1 MILDYKTKT
10 ILWMIRRR
18 KYFETRSSS
27 FQLQLALDCRAM
39 DTSEKLCLKWKDF
52 QANTTKAF
60 GLMWEDSDFSDVTLA
75 CEDGKQ
81 IRVHKLVLASSSE
94 FFHNLLKTNQH
105 SHPLIVMRGIKSEDL
120 ISIVDFIYHGE
131 VRIHQENLDTF
142 LTTAKELSLKGLPQ
156 VDVQDQKYLKNTND
170 NIQEQQVSKSVNVP
184 VQDENDPDEPDA
196 PMSKIDGTKKVSQPK
211 LQGNMAG
218 RVIPIFND
226 NLDNVDEQVISMM
239 IQSQSVTR
247 SVKGRVE
254 AGICRLYVCCVCG
267 KEAKAN
273 AMKEHIEVNHIE
285 GIIRP
290 CSLCEM
296 TFKTRRY
303 LRIHLKKSHQIS
315 NVEKVDSDS
324 L

>member
-1 MILDYKTKT
+1 MFK
-10 ILWMIRRR
+10 
-18 KYFETRSSS
+18 
-27 FQLQLALDCRAM
+27 
-39 DTSEKLCLKWKDF
+39 
-52 QANTTKAF
+52 
-60 GLMWEDSDFSDVTLA
+60 
-75 CEDGKQ
+75 
-81 IRVHKLVLASSSE
+81 
-94 FFHNLLKTNQH
+94 
-105 SHPLIVMRGIKSEDL
+105 IKN
-120 ISIVDFIYHGE
+120 IS
-131 VRIHQENLDTF
+131 
-142 LTTAKELSLKGLPQ
+142 K
-156 VDVQDQKYLKNTND
+156 TND
-170 NIQEQQVSKSVNVP
+170 NIQEQQVSKSGNVP

-303 LRIHLKKSHQIS
+303 LRIHLKKSHKIS
-315 NVEKVDSDS
+315 NVEKAESDS
-324 L
+324 LYVK

>member
-1 MILDYKTKT
+1 
-10 ILWMIRRR
+10 
-18 KYFETRSSS
+18 
-27 FQLQLALDCRAM
+27 M

-75 CEDGKQ
+75 CDDGKQ
-81 IRVHKLVLASSSE
+81 IRAHKLVLASSSE

-105 SHPLIVMRGIKSEDL
+105 SHPFIFMRGIKIEDL
-120 ISIVDFIYHGE
+120 ICIVDYIYHGE
-131 VRIHQENLDTF
+131 VKIHQDNLDTF
-142 LTTAKELSLKGLPQ
+142 LTIAKELSLKGLPQ
-156 VDVQDQKYLKNTND
+156 VNVQDEKYLNNTNG
-170 NIQEQQVSKSVNVP
+170 NIQEEKVPKSDYVH
-184 VQDENDPDEPDA
+184 VQDEKNPNAPDTLMP
-196 PMSKIDGTKKVSQPK
+196 KIDETKKVSQPK

-226 NLDNVDEQVISMM
+226 NLDNVDEQVLSMM

-303 LRIHLKKSHQIS
+303 LRIHLKKNHKIS
-315 NVEKVDSDS
+315 NIEKVDSDS